1 MNLRAEAKIL
11 EASLQDFAIGN
22 EIPRELLSVPDHLAV
37 QAEDITDFEERVK
50 ALVPHVEHTED
61 VITIDVQGRFLT
73 SVKIAGGLSLGMFAP
88 VRWVQ
93 VLEPK
98 SPRSSW
104 PGPDHLSFY
113 YADLDRAESRISSR
127 RIRYSIGETEDSE
140 NPCLRLVIDAYG
152 HELRI
157 TDEPIEEFLSGVR

>member
-1 MNLRAEAKIL
+1 MDLRAEAKIL
-11 EASLQDFAIGN
+11 EASLQDFAVGN
-22 EIPRELLSVPDHLAV
+22 KMPRELLSVPDHLAV
-37 QAEDITDFEERVK
+37 QAEDITDFEKRVK
-50 ALVPHVEHTED
+50 ALIPHIEHAKD
-61 VITIDVQGRFLT
+61 VVTIDVQGRFLT
-73 SVKIAGGLSLGMFAP
+73 SIKIAGGLSLGMFAP

-113 YADLDRAESRISSR
+113 YADLDKAESRLNSR
-127 RIRYSIGETEDSE
+127 GIHYSLGEAEDAY